1 MNKNKVAV
9 AMSGGVDSSVC
20 AYLLKEQGYEVI
32 GITMQIFDDASGE
45 SKAKEGSCSTEAV
58 QDARLVAK
66 NLGIPHYVVN
76 LKHCFN
82 EKVIKYFISEYLS
95 GKTPNPCI
103 VCNKYL
109 KFTELLKEAFKLD
122 AFYLATGHYARVE
135 YDDALS
141 RYILKKS
148 VDSDKDQSYVL
159 YGLTQQQLEHVLFP
173 LGNYTKKE
181 IRRIAQKIGL
191 SVSDKPDSQEIC
203 FIDTNY
209 RDFLYKKAPDKI
221 KEGPFIDTNGKVIG
235 KHKGI
240 PFYTIGQRKGLG
252 ISAGKPLY
260 VVDIDAEN
268 NAVVLGD
275 EKDLY
280 TKEFVASQTNW
291 VSIDTPCEKFNANVK
306 IRYNFIEKPAEII
319 LLNGDT
325 VKVIF
330 ENPQKAVTPGQSA
343 VFYKGDVVLGGGVIQ
358 RRCLPEKS
366 F

>member
-1 MNKNKVAV
+1 MEKNKVAV

-32 GITMQIFDDASGE
+32 GITMQIFNDASCK
-45 SKAKEGSCSTEAV
+45 SKTKEDGCSTEAV

-109 KFTELLKEAFKLD
+109 KFTELLREAFKLD

-135 YDDALS
+135 YDDITERFVL
-141 RYILKKS
+141 RKS
-148 VDSDKDQSYVL
+148 VDSSKDQSYVL
-159 YGLTQQQLEHVLFP
+159 YGLTQQQLAHVLFP
-173 LGNYTKKE
+173 LGSYTKKE
-181 IRRIAQKIGL
+181 IRQIAQKIGL

-209 RDFLYKKAPDKI
+209 RDFIYKKAPDKI

-268 NAVVLGD
+268 NAIVLGD

-280 TKEFVASQTNW
+280 TKEFAASQTNW
-291 VSIDTPCEKFNANVK
+291 VSIDAPCEKFSANVK

-319 LLNGDT
+319 PLNGDT

-358 RRCLPEKS
+358 RQSCSKKS
-366 F
+366 V

>member
-1 MNKNKVAV
+1 LNKNKVAV

-32 GITMQIFDDASGE
+32 GITMQIFDDAPRKVE
-45 SKAKEGSCSTEAV
+45 AKEGGCSSEAV
-58 QDARLVAK
+58 QDARLVAEK
-66 NLGIPHYVVN
+66 LGIPHYVVN

-82 EKVIKYFISEYLS
+82 EKVIKYFANEYLS

-109 KFTELLKEAFKLD
+109 KFTELLKAAFELG

-135 YDDALS
+135 YDDTLS

-159 YGLTQQQLEHVLFP
+159 YGLTQRQLEHVLFP

-181 IRRIAQKIGL
+181 IRQIAQKIGL

-209 RDFLYKKAPDKI
+209 RDFLYKKVPDKI
-221 KEGPFIDTNGKVIG
+221 KEGPFIDINGKVIG
-235 KHKGI
+235 RHKGI
-240 PFYTIGQRKGLG
+240 SFYTIGQRKGLG

-260 VVDIDAEN
+260 VVDIDARN
-268 NAVVLGD
+268 NAVILGD

-280 TKEFVASQTNW
+280 IKEFTAHQINW
-291 VSIDTPCEKFNANVK
+291 VSIDAPYEKFSANVK
-306 IRYNFIEKPAEII
+306 IRYNFAEKPAKII
-319 LLNGDT
+319 PLDSDT

-330 ENPQKAVTPGQSA
+330 ENPQKAVTPGQSV
-343 VFYKGDVVLGGGVIQ
+343 VFYNGDKVLGGGVIK
-358 RRCLPEKS
+358 RRCLSEKS

>member
-1 MNKNKVAV
+1 MNKNKVAA

-32 GITMQIFDDASGE
+32 GITMQIFEDAPHE
-45 SKAKEGSCSTEAV
+45 AEAKESGCSTEAV
-58 QDARLVAK
+58 QDARLVAEK
-66 NLGIPHYVVN
+66 LGIPHYVVN

-82 EKVIKYFISEYLS
+82 EKVIKYFVNEYLS

-109 KFTELLKEAFKLD
+109 KFTELLKKAFELD

-135 YDDALS
+135 YDDTLN

-148 VDSDKDQSYVL
+148 VDSSKDQSYVL
-159 YGLTQQQLEHVLFP
+159 YGLTQQQLAHVLFP
-173 LGNYTKKE
+173 LGSYTKKE
-181 IRRIAQKIGL
+181 IRQIAQKIGL

-221 KEGPFIDTNGKVIG
+221 KEGPFIDINGKVIG
-235 KHKGI
+235 RHKGI

-268 NAVVLGD
+268 NAIVLGD

-280 TKEFVASQTNW
+280 TNEFIAHQINW
-291 VSIDTPCEKFNANVK
+291 VSIDAPCEKFSANVK
-306 IRYNFIEKPAEII
+306 IRYNFAEKPAEII
-319 LLNGDT
+319 PLNGDT

-358 RRCLPEKS
+358 R
-366 F
+366 